1 MSKIKVLI
9 ADDHTLVRMGLR
21 LLISSQKDLELVGEA
36 EDGSEAISVVER
48 KKPDVVVIDLQMPIV
63 DGVEATERIRAISPK
78 TNVIL
83 LTSFVSSDGI
93 SHALEKGAIGAI
105 LKTETETA
113 LVKAIRL
120 AAVGESY
127 ITEEIRAQI
136 AADPPIK
143 SLSPRQLEIISSI
156 TRGLSNAEIGEQLG
170 IDRIT
175 VKNHLAILFQ
185 KLGAANRSEAIAIA
199 LRKHLLKT

>member
-1 MSKIKVLI
+1 MAQIKVLI

-21 LLISSQKDLELVGEA
+21 LLVSSQKDLELVGEA
-36 EDGSEAISVVER
+36 EDGQQALAVIG
-48 KKPDVVVIDLQMPIV
+48 KTHPDVVVMDLQMPV
-63 DGVEATERIRAISPK
+63 MDGIEATERITKDHPGTK
-78 TNVIL
+78 VII
-83 LTSFVSSDGI
+83 LTSYGSSDGI
-93 SHALEKGAIGAI
+93 SHALERGAVGAI
-105 LKTETETA
+105 LKSETETA

-120 AAVGESY
+120 AAAGKSY

-136 AADPPIK
+136 AADPPVK
-143 SLSPRQLEIISSI
+143 DLSPRQLEIIAGI

-170 IDRIT
+170 IDRFT

-199 LRKHLLKT
+199 LRKHLLKV